1 MSLSQNLVLKLKQEQ
16 RLSQKLIQKLELIP
30 MNNAEL
36 EEMIENEMMVNEF
49 LEGDVKEDRVS
60 DNSEEYDDAYD
71 SDREVIYS
79 QNDWGD
85 IRKKGGTKN
94 ISSGPRLNF
103 LENIPQYEND
113 FRQHI
118 RDEIALLGL
127 TPEQEKV
134 AEFILELLDVKGFLP
149 YDLDTLTDLMITS
162 GENRDEKQAE
172 LDHILGLIRNI
183 QPYGISCFGLSDYF
197 RLLYSKGDYND
208 PVLFSVIDEYLD
220 EISNNRLGFVAARL
234 DVGVDEIKK
243 RIDFIRENWR
253 PYPAYGFVCEDIDY
267 IKPDATITEDGDII
281 MHSRFR
287 RLDIRRREILESR
300 LKKYKDRK
308 SRNFLKRQYEK
319 AREMVNNYN
328 SRNSLF
334 EDILINI
341 YKRQKSF
348 FSGGTLNPFR
358 QTDLAEKLGVNV
370 STISRAVNGKY
381 IRTPRGMME
390 ASEFFVNV
398 STGDIS
404 SDEAMTRIKEI
415 VEDEDKKRPLSD
427 DRIMKILEENFNISI
442 KRRTVAKYREKMNI
456 PSSRQ
461 RKEF

>member
-134 AEFILELLDVKGFLP
+134 AEFILGLLDVKGFLP
-149 YDLDTLTDLMITS
+149 YDLETLTDLMLTS
-162 GENRDEKQAE
+162 EDAREKKKAE

-197 RLLYSKGDYND
+197 RLLYSKGD
-208 PVLFSVIDEYLD
+208 
-220 EISNNRLGFVAARL
+220 
-234 DVGVDEIKK
+234 
-243 RIDFIRENWR
+243 
-253 PYPAYGFVCEDIDY
+253 
-267 IKPDATITEDGDII
+267 
-281 MHSRFR
+281 
-287 RLDIRRREILESR
+287 
-300 LKKYKDRK
+300 
-308 SRNFLKRQYEK
+308 
-319 AREMVNNYN
+319 
-328 SRNSLF
+328 
-334 EDILINI
+334 
-341 YKRQKSF
+341 
-348 FSGGTLNPFR
+348 
-358 QTDLAEKLGVNV
+358 
-370 STISRAVNGKY
+370 
-381 IRTPRGMME
+381 
-390 ASEFFVNV
+390 
-398 STGDIS
+398 
-404 SDEAMTRIKEI
+404 
-415 VEDEDKKRPLSD
+415 
-427 DRIMKILEENFNISI
+427 
-442 KRRTVAKYREKMNI
+442 
-456 PSSRQ
+456 
-461 RKEF
+461 